1 MFLSP
6 QLSGEIKDSDSEIL
20 WEFVNWSNKML
31 NPSIETVLKNLPF
44 LRNLPGKYGTLFAA
58 AKEKRNR
65 LLKRFLDETKV
76 SIV

>member
-1 MFLSP
+1 
-6 QLSGEIKDSDSEIL
+6 
-20 WEFVNWSNKML
+20 ML